1 MTATTVPPM
10 MCAMAAVAVR
20 AHLFHVQAPQ
30 LAHPITRPT
39 ERSVCQIMRCL
50 EPAATMVTTVLKM
63 MGAMAVVRVQ
73 V

>member
-1 MTATTVPPM
+1 
-10 MCAMAAVAVR
+10 MAAVRVPVY
-20 AHLFHVQAPQ
+20 LFLAPIPQ
-30 LAHPITRPT
+30 LVHPITRPT
-39 ERSVCQIMRCL
+39 ERSVCQIMRRL